1 MNTVKFYSEAEREIL
16 RNISLL
22 PKKKWKAA
30 IENFAANA
38 NRTYAS
44 AWSTTQ
50 NMYNKNLG
58 IDKKPAIKTDGKRG
72 PYLKKVV
79 IDKAMIV
86 TTAAKA
92 SIVGV
97 DGIGSVRYPIVDTQI
112 GNGYLTVYFKLRN

>member
-50 NMYNKNLG
+50 NMYKKNLG
-58 IDKKPAIKTDGKRG
+58 IDKKPAIKTDEKRG

-79 IDKAMIV
+79 ID
-86 TTAAKA
+86 KA